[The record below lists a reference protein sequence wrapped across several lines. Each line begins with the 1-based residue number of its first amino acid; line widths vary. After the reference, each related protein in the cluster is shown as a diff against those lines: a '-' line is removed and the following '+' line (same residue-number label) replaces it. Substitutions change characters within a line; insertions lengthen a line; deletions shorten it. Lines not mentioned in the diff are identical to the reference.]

1 MVHLDI
7 DVFGAD
13 QVPAA
18 HFPHTEGLTLAEGA
32 GLLGVLLA
40 DPRIRIVEVAE
51 YASLRDRDQRCA
63 CDLVALLANA
73 SPR

>member
-1 MVHLDI
+1 
-7 DVFGAD
+7 
-13 QVPAA
+13 
-18 HFPHTEGLTLAEGA
+18 LTLAEGA